1 MSTRQYK
8 ELGNTGVKVSKIG
21 VGTWQFGQTDAWGP
35 ANIEECQKVTDYAIG
50 SGVNFFDTAE
60 GYGQSEKI
68 LGELLKGK
76 RDKVFLATKIGAQ
89 QWDYDT
95 VRKRIEASLKR
106 LQVDYIDLYQI
117 HWPKIKHLPWCKK
130 DMEKKDYEDIFTSLS
145 KLKEEGLIRFAG
157 VSNFRLHNLKEFSD
171 EALDFIVSNQVPY
184 SLLWRFYDVE
194 GVSDF
199 CQQKNI
205 GLLTYSPL
213 AQGLL
218 TGRFGKDGE
227 KITEGTRKINI
238 LFNEPVYTRALKV
251 VDVVKE
257 IAKETGAAP
266 AQVALKWTMEREVV
280 TTVLCGVRKLKHFKD
295 NVSAVEIQ
303 LTNEQINRLNKA
315 SLKFQV
321 SMPLGLEAW
330 IHNNKEEN
338 IRKLGI
344 KV

>member
-1 MSTRQYK
+1 MSARQYK
-8 ELGNTGVKVSKIG
+8 ELGNTGIKVSKIG
-21 VGTWQFGQTDAWGP
+21 VGTWQFGQTADWGP
-35 ANIEECQKVTDYAIG
+35 ANIEECQKVIDYAID

-60 GYGQSEKI
+60 AYGESEKI

-76 RDKVFLATKIGAQ
+76 RDKVFLATKIGGQ

-95 VRKRIEASLKR
+95 VRKRIEGSLKR

-117 HWPKIKHLPWCKK
+117 HWPKIKHLPECKK
-130 DMEKKDYEDIFTSLS
+130 DMEKKDYEDIFTSLN
-145 KLKEEGLIRFAG
+145 KLKEQGLIRFAG
-157 VSNFRLHNLKEFSD
+157 VSNFRLHHVKEFSD
-171 EALDFIVSNQVPY
+171 KALDFLVTNQVPY

-194 GVSDF
+194 GVGKF

-205 GLLTYSPL
+205 SLLTYSPL

-227 KITEGTRKINI
+227 KITEETRKINI

-257 IAKETGAAP
+257 IAQEVGSAP
-266 AQVALKWTMEREVV
+266 AQVALKWTMERKVV
-280 TTVLCGVRKLKHFKD
+280 ATVLGGVRKLKHLKD
-295 NVSAVEIQ
+295 NIAALEIQ
-303 LTNEQINRLNKA
+303 LTNEQINRLNEA
-315 SLKFQV
+315 SLKFQA
-321 SMPLGLEAW
+321 SMPLGLEMW
-330 IHNNKEEN
+330 IPDNKEGN

-344 KV
+344 KR